1 MRAWKGGGE
10 EETGRAGCH
19 RRAAAHDRQRLFQ
32 DIDSGLGGG
41 GRPAGLIQLGVE
53 GVEGLRER
61 EEREVWDGEGG
72 GGGQREIGGSSH
84 LSVFFR
90 TGPHAPSRTWCF
102 PPFIVAGDDL
112 ASWAGAA
119 A

>member
-1 MRAWKGGGE
+1 
-10 EETGRAGCH
+10 
-19 RRAAAHDRQRLFQ
+19 
-32 DIDSGLGGG
+32 
-41 GRPAGLIQLGVE
+41 
-53 GVEGLRER
+53 
-61 EEREVWDGEGG
+61 VWDGEGG

>member
-1 MRAWKGGGE
+1 MEKE
-10 EETGRAGCH
+10 EVVAS
-19 RRAAAHDRQRLFQ
+19 AKM
-32 DIDSGLGGG
+32 
-41 GRPAGLIQLGVE
+41 
-53 GVEGLRER
+53 EGLHISPR
-61 EEREVWDGEGG
+61 
-72 GGGQREIGGSSH
+72 
-84 LSVFFR
+84 FFR